1 MNRLINTWRSLVERL
16 EGLGQWLAPLFLRL
30 LLFWEFFESGRE
42 KLNGQ
47 NWFADIQ
54 GDFPFPFNMIP
65 ASISWTMATWAELL
79 FAFALLLGLCTR
91 FAAFSLMIVT
101 AVAVA
106 AVHLPMEWQMLSD
119 LAKGYAIT
127 NNGFGNYKLGLI
139 FVVMLLPLIFR
150 GAGKLSIDAL
160 LASRLDPDAVKPWA
174 DSYAWGIGALI
185 FGLPFAML
193 IPGFGLILIGLG
205 VAILLATRL
214 MQR

>member
-1 MNRLINTWRSLVERL
+1 MHRLIELWRSLVARL

-42 KLNGQ
+42 KLNGE

-54 GDFPFPFNMIP
+54 GDFPFPFNVIP

-79 FAFALLLGLCTR
+79 CAFALLLGLCTR

-106 AVHLPMEWQMLSD
+106 AVHLPMEWHMLSD

-150 GAGKLSIDAL
+150 GAGKLSLDAL
-160 LASRLDPDAVKPWA
+160 ITSRLDPDEVKPWA
-174 DSYAWGIGALI
+174 DPYAWGLAGLI
-185 FGLPFAML
+185 FGLPFALL
-193 IPGFGLILIGLG
+193 IPTFGLWLIGIG
-205 VAILLATRL
+205 VMILLATRL
-214 MQR
+214 VQR

>member
-1 MNRLINTWRSLVERL
+1 MHRLIELWRSLVARL

-54 GDFPFPFNMIP
+54 GDFPFPFNVIP
-65 ASISWTMATWAELL
+65 AGISWIMATWAELL
-79 FAFALLLGLCTR
+79 FAFALLLGLGTR
-91 FAAFSLMIVT
+91 FAAFSLMLVT

-106 AVHLPMEWQMLSD
+106 AVHLPMDWGTLSD
-119 LAKGYAIT
+119 LAKGYAIS

-150 GAGKLSIDAL
+150 GAGKLSLDAL
-160 LASRLDPDAVKPWA
+160 LASRFDPGEVKPWA
-174 DSYAWGIGALI
+174 DPHAWGIAALI
-185 FGLPFAML
+185 FGLPFALL
-193 IPGFGLILIGLG
+193 IPTFGLWLIGIG
-205 VAILLATRL
+205 VVILLATRL
-214 MQR
+214 LQR